1 METTEKPTLPKDIPS
16 CIYRME
22 RSYRNLLQFREQI
35 NCYTNE
41 PKTYH
46 WHKAKVILG
55 DKMIIVLQA
64 HLDTLELLRSKK
76 PEYHHVFSLV
86 QQQLTTARR
95 LEQNVLEYIGRNAAA
110 S

>member
-1 METTEKPTLPKDIPS
+1 METTEKRTLPKDIPS

-46 WHKAKVILG
+46 WHKAKAILG
-55 DKMIIVLQA
+55 DKMIIVLQG

-76 PEYHHVFSLV
+76 QGYPHVFSMV